1 MGNSDTEHA
10 DDSGDGWP
18 LWAKVLVGFVVAVV
32 AVVILVVG
40 VAVLG
45 TFVLGG
51 GSDQPATGP
60 ETTISMSQEAA
71 GNGSTTVVF
80 EHLEGE
86 TLEGERTSI
95 TVNGETRRD
104 GLDGPLTTGEQVT
117 VTDVSA
123 GDTVTLRYQ
132 TDDGDVILGRY
143 VVE

>member
-18 LWAKVLVGFVVAVV
+18 LWAKVLVGLVVAVV

-40 VAVLG
+40 AAVLG
-45 TFVLGG
+45 TFVLGL

-60 ETTISMSQEAA
+60 ETTISISQEAA
-71 GNGSTTVVF
+71 GNGSTTVFF
-80 EHLEGE
+80 EHQGGD
-86 TLEGERTSI
+86 TLEAERTSI

-104 GLDGPLTTGEQVT
+104 GLDDPLTTGEQVT

-123 GDTVTLRYQ
+123 GDTVILRYQ
-132 TDDGDVILGRY
+132 TDNGDVILARY

>member
-18 LWAKVLVGFVVAVV
+18 LWAKVLVGLVVAFVAVV
-32 AVVILVVG
+32 VLVIG

-45 TFVLGG
+45 TFVFGG

-95 TVNGETRRD
+95 TVDGETRRD

>member
-18 LWAKVLVGFVVAVV
+18 LWAKVLVGLVVAVV
-32 AVVILVVG
+32 AVVVLVVG

-45 TFVLGG
+45 TFVLDL
-51 GSDQPATGP
+51 GSDQPPTGP
-60 ETTISMSQEAA
+60 ATTISVSQEAA
-71 GNGSTTVVF
+71 DNGSTTVFF
-80 EHLEGE
+80 EHQGGD
-86 TLEGERTSI
+86 TLEAERTSI

-104 GLDGPLTTGEQVT
+104 GLDDPLTTGEQVT

-123 GDTVTLRYQ
+123 GDMVILRYQ
-132 TDDGDVILGRY
+132 TDDGNVTLGRY